1 MPPQYLEYMYI
12 PSAPTGGVPVVYT
25 PPLEEI
31 FGNITKY
38 LMTWFM
44 WTPFGQTMQ
53 AITAAVTGYMLQ
65 QKIIEIERAE
75 ELRRQQEQM
84 MEAIQAMVALMFM
97 MSMPLM
103 MMTMM
108 MSMLRMVRI

>member
-1 MPPQYLEYMYI
+1 MPPQYLEFMYI
-12 PSAPTGGVPVVYT
+12 PST
-25 PPLEEI
+25 PSGTPFPYMPSLEEI
-31 FGNITKY
+31 FGGFMKY
-38 LMTWFM
+38 LATWFM
-44 WTPFGQTMQ
+44 WSPFGQTMQ

-65 QKIIEIERAE
+65 QKIIEAERAE

-84 MEAIQAMVALMFM
+84 MQAIQAMIALMFM

>member
-1 MPPQYLEYMYI
+1 MPPQYLEYMYV
-12 PSAPTGGVPVVYT
+12 PGAPGGVQFPYM

-31 FGNITKY
+31 FGNFAKY
-38 LMTWFM
+38 LVTWFM
-44 WTPFGQTMQ
+44 WSPFGQTMQ
-53 AITAAVTGYMLQ
+53 AITATITGYMLQ
-65 QKIIEIERAE
+65 QKIIEAERAE